1 MSNNNGNN
9 STTTM
14 KNILI
19 GVAIFFG
26 LLAVLFL
33 GLVTWWF
40 YSSFVSPE
48 KSERS
53 VTTIVDKGT
62 VVEAIHSVNRQTS
75 IEHDTM
81 VPIVYSEAPKGWIG
95 QLGLKQEMVVIIRG
109 KAPAGFDLSQLDD
122 DDIWVSKDG
131 KRVQIT
137 LPPPIVFEEN
147 VAIDF
152 EDSQILTQS
161 DLCPDFLCQNSLE
174 AYQEQVL
181 PNAKQL
187 IIDAAHE
194 NGILNQAARDG
205 KIYYAQLLES
215 LGFEEVRVIV
225 NGYE

>member
-1 MSNNNGNN
+1 MNNNGNR
-9 STTTM
+9 SATTL

-26 LLAVLFL
+26 LLSVLLL

-40 YSSFVSPE
+40 YSSFVNPE
-48 KSERS
+48 EPERS

-62 VVEAIHSVNRQTS
+62 VVEAIHAVNKQIF

-81 VPIVYSEAPKGWIG
+81 VPIVYSEVPKGWIG
-95 QLGLKQEMVVIIRG
+95 KLGLKQEMVVIIRG
-109 KAPAGFDLSQLDD
+109 KASAGFDLSQLDD

-131 KRVQIT
+131 KRAQIT
-137 LPPPIVFEEN
+137 LPPPVIFEEN
-147 VAIDF
+147 AAIDF

-174 AYQEQVL
+174 AYQDQVL

-205 KIYYAQLLES
+205 KVYYQQLLKS

-225 NGYE
+225 DGYE